1 LSVFLLYFLINKMQI
16 FHIFANHLKTPILT
30 PTQDHKQLKPSVS
43 SYSLETTYHY
53 NISLF
58 ERLISNKIPFASLS
72 TQRRLRPCIA
82 DFTRL
87 IYPNYTDFQNVKEYP
102 DVRGVNENIF
112 FFNHKQ
118 KELGE
123 LETSSKVNLFEAGF
137 ILKFVQYLVGQS
149 Y

>member
-1 LSVFLLYFLINKMQI
+1 M
-16 FHIFANHLKTPILT
+16 T

-72 TQRRLRPCIA
+72 TQRRLRPTIA

-102 DVRGVNENIF
+102 NVRGVNENIF

-123 LETSSKVNLFEAGF
+123 VETSSKVNLFEAGF
-137 ILKFVQYLVGQS
+137 IVKFV
-149 Y
+149 